1 MMEHIE
7 LSRCNHREREFDGSA
22 KGEVMGGDQLDYT
35 DGMDFNLLG
44 NEQTHM
50 FTHSPSMSLLKTTIQ
65 FLCDTQ
71 QSNTDLINHKAFIT
85 VSSAV
90 SCLWTPT
97 NWKHSTQLYCQF
109 TSWRQRIFNSEVSNY
124 RAQKK
129 GRRPR
134 VTWYLSTRKNNKQ
147 TNRYHLV
154 NY

>member
-1 MMEHIE
+1 MEHIE

-50 FTHSPSMSLLKTTIQ
+50 FTHSPSPSMSLLKTTIQ

-97 NWKHSTQLYCQF
+97 NSKRMNIIRVITELQSWVGHTATVSSLHGDNGSLTQRF
-109 TSWRQRIFNSEVSNY
+109 PTTEPR
-124 RAQKK
+124 KK
-129 GRRPR
+129 R
-134 VTWYLSTRKNNKQ
+134 
-147 TNRYHLV
+147 
-154 NY
+154 